1 MNTLYLQA
9 KLLQHCQTIV
19 SLPVQDKLPHMHER
33 SSMGGTWRHATAA
46 SLGGAAGL
54 MDPSLS
60 PEGLA
65 AACEARRAA
74 LLERESTLQVGAAL
88 QLQHHT

>member
-1 MNTLYLQA
+1 
-9 KLLQHCQTIV
+9 LLSH
-19 SLPVQDKLPHMHER
+19 PQDKLPHMHER
-33 SSMGGTWRHATAA
+33 SSLGGTWRHASAA

-60 PEGLA
+60 GEGLA

-74 LLERESTLQVGAAL
+74 LLERESALQVGC
-88 QLQHHT
+88 